1 MELAGRMKRGRPQNR
16 FMDEFGVTEE
26 DGRDRWDGD
35 RWSAMPIPK
44 RTCWKKTNVSNRNIP
59 FSIDCLPSPP
69 RLPVYISLASAT
81 QIMYKDEEEQ
91 NRKLLVLLK
100 QIHLN
105 NSESTFNEK
114 RRKKWDWKKNNA
126 LFLFSCN
133 GKKNL
138 SASQRDWFPCS
149 QGGQL
154 SYQRCCDVILI
165 MTASVPPCWDDV
177 FGCCLRYL
185 KLLKQQ
191 SELTDKQTS
200 QRADKVGK
208 PIPSL
213 LTFKL
218 QFG

>member
-1 MELAGRMKRGRPQNR
+1 MELAGRMKRWRPQKR
-16 FMDEFGVTEE
+16 FMNEFGVTEE

-133 GKKNL
+133 GEKKSQCQSKRLISMFTGGSTFISTMLWCDFDYDCFSATLLRWCFWLL
-138 SASQRDWFPCS
+138 SQ
-149 QGGQL
+149 
-154 SYQRCCDVILI
+154 I
-165 MTASVPPCWDDV
+165 
-177 FGCCLRYL
+177 
-185 KLLKQQ
+185 
-191 SELTDKQTS
+191 
-200 QRADKVGK
+200 
-208 PIPSL
+208 
-213 LTFKL
+213 FKIA
-218 QFG
+218 